1 VEADPVDL
9 QLLAPVL
16 RLVARAA
23 GLAAALRLVELKGG
37 VHVYVPKDADPGH
50 PLASI
55 ITEPGLAALCQAY
68 GGEHLLVP
76 MARAALLEMRNRKL
90 RAARGELSVHQLARE
105 FGLHR
110 RRVQQI
116 LAEDCGQQ
124 DAEAPDL
131 FA

>member
-1 VEADPVDL
+1 MDADPVDL

-16 RLVARAA
+16 RLVAQAA
-23 GLAAALRLVELKGG
+23 GLAAALRLVELRGG
-37 VHVYVPKDADPGH
+37 GHVYVPKEAEPGH
-50 PLASI
+50 ALAAI
-55 ITEPGLAALCQAY
+55 VTQAGLAALSRAY
-68 GGEHLLVP
+68 GGEHILVP

-90 RAARGELSVHQLARE
+90 RAARGELSVQQLARE

-116 LAEDCGQQ
+116 LAEDCGQVG
-124 DAEAPDL
+124 DETRDL